1 MILVLSMYY
10 SIIVCYV
17 YKKFVHENY
26 EIWLIHDEYLNIL
39 SMALK
44 IIFFNILF

>member
-26 EIWLIHDEYLNIL
+26 EIWLIWWISDFYQCH
-39 SMALK
+39 
-44 IIFFNILF
+44 

>member
-26 EIWLIHDEYLNIL
+26 EIWLIHDEYLISINGI
-39 SMALK
+39 K
-44 IIFFNILF
+44 NYFF